1 MNKKDFHR
9 IESVRSYGISTIY
22 DLYAEEEFDPDDIF
36 DQDEDCVLST
46 KIGPAIYDRIADR
59 TWLFILPEALKEK
72 FK

>member
-9 IESVRSYGISTIY
+9 SESVRSYGISTIY

-36 DQDEDCVLST
+36 DQDEDCVFST
-46 KIGPAIYDRIADR
+46 KIGPSIYNKIAEK
-59 TWLFILPEALKEK
+59 TWLFAIPEFLKEK